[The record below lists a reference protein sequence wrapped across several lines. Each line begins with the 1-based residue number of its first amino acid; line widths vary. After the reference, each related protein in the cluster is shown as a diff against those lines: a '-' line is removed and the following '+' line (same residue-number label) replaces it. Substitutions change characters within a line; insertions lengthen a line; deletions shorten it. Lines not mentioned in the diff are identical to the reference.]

1 MLSQIEKIEL
11 LEKSTAMR
19 KLCLEMIAV
28 PGSSHVGGAMS
39 IIDLLTVLYAKVLRV
54 RPAEPKFAGRD
65 RLILSKGHAGPALYS
80 ALALEGYFP
89 LEQAYT
95 LNQPD
100 TLLPSHCDMTKTVGI
115 DMTAGS
121 LGQGLSAGIGM
132 AIAARLD
139 KLDYNVYVIVGD
151 GEQQE
156 GQVWEAAMY
165 AGHQKL
171 ENLMVFIDN
180 NKMQIDDE
188 TANICAVDSIAD
200 KWTAF
205 NFNVFECDGHDHAS
219 ILDTIEKAQ
228 AVKNGKPSAIV
239 MDTVKGKGAVHC
251 EGQVTSHSTTVTKD
265 ELAACIA
272 DLDDRL
278 ARAIACV
285 K

>member
-1 MLSQIEKIEL
+1 MLSQNEKIEL
-11 LEKSTAMR
+11 LKKSTAMR

-39 IIDLLTVLYAKVLRV
+39 IIDLLTVLYSKVLRV
-54 RPAEPKFAGRD
+54 RPTEPQFAGRD

-89 LEQAYT
+89 MEQAFT

-100 TLLPSHCDMTKTVGI
+100 TMLPSHCDMTKTVGI

-132 AIAARLD
+132 ALAARLD
-139 KLDYNVYVIVGD
+139 GLDYAVYVIVGD

-171 ENLMVFIDN
+171 ENLTVFIDN

-188 TANICAVDSIAD
+188 TANICAVNPIAD
-200 KWTAF
+200 KWAAF
-205 NFNVFECDGHDHAS
+205 NFNVFHCDGHDHTAIFDTIQKAQS
-219 ILDTIEKAQ
+219 MKNGKPNAIILDTI
-228 AVKNGKPSAIV
+228 
-239 MDTVKGKGAVHC
+239 KGKGAVHC
-251 EGQVTSHSTTVTKD
+251 EGQVTSHSTTVSKD
-265 ELAACIA
+265 ELALCMAH
-272 DLDDRL
+272 LDEQL
-278 ARAIACV
+278 ARAIACID
-285 K
+285 